1 MSFIFW
7 LTEASS
13 FGWGSDFVA
22 LKTIS
27 NRKQVLSVQV
37 KQFLCVEIN
46 FFEGLGGGILVFDL
60 DFGFRKQTIGFELAV
75 QMHPSK
81 EEEIFGWLPTD
92 ILPQT
97 GSS

>member
-13 FGWGSDFVA
+13 FAWGSDFVA

-27 NRKQVLSVQV
+27 NHKRVLSVQV
-37 KQFLCVEIN
+37 KPFLCIEIH
-46 FFEGLGGGILVFDL
+46 FFEGCGGVFVFDL
-60 DFGFRKQTIGFELAV
+60 DFGFRKQTSGFELAV

-81 EEEIFGWLPTD
+81 EEEICGWLPTD
-92 ILPQT
+92 ILPQP
-97 GSS
+97 GSA